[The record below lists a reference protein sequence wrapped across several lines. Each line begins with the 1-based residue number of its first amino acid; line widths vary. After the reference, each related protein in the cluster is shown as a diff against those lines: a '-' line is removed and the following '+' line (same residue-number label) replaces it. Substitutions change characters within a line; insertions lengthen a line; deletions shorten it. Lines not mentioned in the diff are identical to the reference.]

1 MKKVRGFQPPTPNLS
16 NLHWARMGITA
27 SSRKNKDVDNVDSD
41 NDYDDD
47 ELNKWRGFTDI
58 ANLVHCPIIIRITK
72 PNMII
77 RHIHSNPR

>member
-1 MKKVRGFQPPTPNLS
+1 
-16 NLHWARMGITA
+16 MGITA
-27 SSRKNKDVDNVDSD
+27 SSKKNEDVDNVDSD
-41 NDYDDD
+41 KDYDDDD

-77 RHIHSNPR
+77 QHIHSNPR